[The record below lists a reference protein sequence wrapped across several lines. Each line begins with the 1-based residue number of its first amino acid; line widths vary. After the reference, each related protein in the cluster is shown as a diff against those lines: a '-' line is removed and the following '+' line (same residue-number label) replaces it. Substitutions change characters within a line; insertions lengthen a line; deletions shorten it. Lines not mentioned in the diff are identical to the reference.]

1 MTWEKLMQNLNNFSK
16 NSTRYINTIFI
27 LLIIVTMVLGQL
39 LIWKIPYSFPFG
51 GPDELMHLS
60 MADYIA
66 QHLSWPNWDSSE
78 VVRNAYGVSYS
89 AGGSIVYWLHGLSY
103 KLFGHHRIGAFL
115 LLILYLSL
123 SIFMYRKNK
132 LAGFLLLAGLLPQT
146 LFTFSYVNSDAG
158 TIITALL
165 LGMSVGLFV
174 TGEDKVKNF
183 LILLFFAGLA
193 VTARQHLWAI
203 ALLTLIWALV
213 YKRKVL
219 YQYDKKIWILAI
231 FLGVLPASWWFIT
244 SYLANAG
251 DILGVFTN
259 AKSIMKF
266 GNPDLP
272 SLARD
277 WSDLSI
283 IDFLYG
289 TLISLYANWGWM
301 SFSLDNY
308 EYIIVAILTV
318 SIVVLLYKN
327 IDKKIFIFFCML
339 LAANFGFM
347 LLYSTFYDYQAQGR
361 YLFPSIY
368 IILGMISTILVNKKV
383 FSKMLL
389 VLLILLAVQN
399 TYFSTKLTLFSYFDV
414 FLEKPI
420 LLDKQSEKYYTSTA
434 FHIDQLQIIDKKFFI
449 RGWAF
454 DRKNTKPFKEI
465 QLILKNNEAFY
476 KVELENMTRQ
486 DVADAFKNNDLISSG
501 FFASMINLK
510 QVKKGTYILLFSVEV
525 DNKVMLV
532 DIDRDIKI

>member
-1 MTWEKLMQNLNNFSK
+1 MQNLNYFSK
-16 NSTRYINTIFI
+16 NSTTYINAIFV
-27 LLIIVTMVLGQL
+27 LLILTTMVLGQL
-39 LIWKIPYSFPFG
+39 LIWKISYAFPFG

-60 MADYIA
+60 MAEYIA
-66 QHLSWPNWDSSE
+66 QHLSWPNWDSTE

-115 LLILYLSL
+115 LLVVYLSL
-123 SIFMYRKNK
+123 TIVMYRKNK

-174 TGEDKVKNF
+174 TGEDKIKNF

-203 ALLTLIWALV
+203 ALLTLVWALV

-219 YQYDKKIWILAI
+219 YQYDKKIWIWAI
-231 FLGVLPASWWFIT
+231 FLALLPASWWFIT
-244 SYLANAG
+244 SYFANDG

-259 AKSIMKF
+259 AKSIMQF

-277 WSDLSI
+277 WADFSV
-283 IDFLYG
+283 IDFLDS
-289 TLISLYANWGWM
+289 TVISLYASWGWM
-301 SFSLDNY
+301 YFSLESY
-308 EYIIVAILTV
+308 EYIIV
-318 SIVVLLYKN
+318 SIVAISIIVLVYKN

-339 LAANFGFM
+339 VLANLGFM
-347 LLYSTFYDYQAQGR
+347 VLYSVAYDYQAQGR

-368 IILGMISTILVNKKV
+368 IILGMISTILVNTKV
-383 FSKMLL
+383 FSKILL
-389 VLLILLAVQN
+389 SLLILLSIQN
-399 TYFSTKLTLFSYFDV
+399 TYFSTKLVLVSV

-420 LLDKQSEKYYTSTA
+420 LWENKSEQFYTNAEFHLDRLEVIDEK
-434 FHIDQLQIIDKKFFI
+434 LFI

-454 DRKNTKPFKEI
+454 NRKGAKTFNNI
-465 QLILKNNEAFY
+465 QLVLKNNEAFY
-476 KVELENMTRQ
+476 KVELQNIIRP
-486 DVADAFKNNDLISSG
+486 DVASAFKNNALLPSG
-501 FFASMINLK
+501 FFAEMIGLGEL
-510 QVKKGTYILLFSVEV
+510 KKGTYTLFFSVV
-525 DNKVMLV
+525 VNNKVML
-532 DIDRDIKI
+532 IDMDRSLKI